1 MTIPLSLS
9 CRDNIVSKDNSN
21 KNNNNNN
28 NTRLFYT
35 LTLDIMFQIL
45 GYLSSREL
53 LRCAI
58 LCKDWCEL
66 LLDWPQ
72 FWITLDT
79 ELKLKPMQHRYIKSI
94 VRHQETVH
102 LIETPA
108 VPLFAR
114 EYWRLLVEMRQRDTT
129 ILGKYTRF

>member
-1 MTIPLSLS
+1 MTIPSS
-9 CRDNIVSKDNSN
+9 DNIISKDNSN
-21 KNNNNNN
+21 ENKNN
-28 NTRLFYT
+28 NTRLFDT
-35 LTLDIMFQIL
+35 LTLDIMFQIF
-45 GYLSSREL
+45 GYLPSREL

-66 LLDWPQ
+66 LLGWPP
-72 FWITLDT
+72 FWITLDA
-79 ELKLKPMQHRYIKSI
+79 ELKLKPMHHQYSKRI

-108 VPLFAR
+108 VPLFAQ

-129 ILGKYTRF
+129 ILGIYSTF